1 MFGFYLKFSLVH
13 LNDME
18 YQTAR
23 ARGRFLHEKE
33 MYLGPRSL
41 IEPEGSRKGV
51 LTLAPKSGYLV
62 ITPFQL
68 EGRE

>member
-1 MFGFYLKFSLVH
+1 
-13 LNDME
+13 ME
-18 YQTAR
+18 YQAVR
-23 ARGRFLHEKE
+23 ARGRFLHDKE

-41 IEPEGSRKGV
+41 IEPADKKKGV